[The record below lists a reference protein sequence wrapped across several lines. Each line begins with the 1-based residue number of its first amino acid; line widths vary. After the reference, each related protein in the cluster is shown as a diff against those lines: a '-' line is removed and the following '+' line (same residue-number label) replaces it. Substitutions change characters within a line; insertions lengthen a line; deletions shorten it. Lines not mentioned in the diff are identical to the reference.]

1 MASLVLVLL
10 WCMPIAGRIWM
21 EWEGRE
27 DCWSSDYFCWSS
39 RVPLTVVIA
48 CQGDESSESVDV
60 LTDSV
65 DVHLRS
71 IVCSLLDCIPL
82 GILLIYYMGTRAR
95 VREKLVFFLIKAS
108 LPKFLQRQGGAVFI
122 SW

>member
-1 MASLVLVLL
+1 MATWRV
-10 WCMPIAGRIWM
+10 WCWCFCGACPLQVGYGWNGK
-21 EWEGRE
+21 EGE

-82 GILLIYYMGTRAR
+82 GILFIYYMGTRAR
-95 VREKLVFFLIKAS
+95 VREKL
-108 LPKFLQRQGGAVFI
+108 
-122 SW
+122 